1 MKYPRQAALHLMVAA
16 CFAVLPV
23 QAAAQSANDPLSV
36 VSEQD
41 FLNAISLL
49 RPPLDVKKTDDG
61 FTLTL
66 PNGLEANAQLQNC
79 EDRATSSNCRTL
91 SIIVNLLKP
100 EGKSREEL
108 LELVNQLNRRD
119 IHGRSFLNNGDQII
133 TRWTFF
139 ATGHESSRGLATK
152 LVNWDA
158 FVRGAATLIYGQ
170 QRGD

>member
-1 MKYPRQAALHLMVAA
+1 MKYPKQAALHLMVAA
-16 CFAVLPV
+16 SFAVLPV
-23 QAAAQSANDPLSV
+23 QAAAQSANDPLNF

-49 RPPLDVKKTDDG
+49 RPPLNVEKTANG
-61 FTLTL
+61 FDLTL
-66 PNGLEANAQLQNC
+66 PSGIEANAQLQNC

-100 EGKSREEL
+100 EGKNREEL
-108 LELVNQLNRRD
+108 LELVNQLNKRD
-119 IHGRSFLNNGDQII
+119 IHGRSFLNDGDQII

-158 FVRGAATLIYGQ
+158 FVRGAVALVYGDL
-170 QRGD
+170 RRD